1 MFTRTRD
8 SEETIPN
15 VIRVPNNIKKDIEQ
29 RGFHLYK
36 WISPE
41 EVKLSIER
49 VFLYALKVM

>member
-1 MFTRTRD
+1 MKTRVDTP
-8 SEETIPN
+8 STGPQI
-15 VIRVPNNIKKDIEQ
+15 IHVPKAIKKDIEE

-49 VFLYALKVM
+49 DFL